1 MKSQSY
7 AGDVRDMHREIQ
19 LLTGDD
25 RGVQGETG
33 AYSGTQGLCT
43 GADREIT
50 GDDRE
55 RQRLVIRTGVS
66 RGSSVN
72 SINFITRGP
81 AVITQTALSLVK
93 VYCNKNQFLNKP

>member
-1 MKSQSY
+1 MQGMS
-7 AGDVRDMHREIQ
+7 GTCTG
-19 LLTGDD
+19 LTGDD
-25 RGVQGETG
+25 RGVQGVTG

-43 GADREIT
+43 GADRE
-50 GDDRE
+50 
-55 RQRLVIRTGVS
+55 RQRLFIRTGVS

-93 VYCNKNQFLNKP
+93 VYCNKNQFLNKPGGTFINLVSFC